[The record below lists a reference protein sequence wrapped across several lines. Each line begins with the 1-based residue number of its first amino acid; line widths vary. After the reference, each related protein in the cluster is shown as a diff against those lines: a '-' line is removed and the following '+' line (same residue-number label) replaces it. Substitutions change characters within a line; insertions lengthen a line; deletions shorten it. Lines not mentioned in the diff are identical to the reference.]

1 MWSLYDG
8 LSLLVSTHPHDQLP
22 SWRVQDDNDV
32 DDDSALEVQD
42 NDDDANSVV
51 GAINFASLGSVE
63 IGIIVSNSGPVVLFV
78 VGGGS
83 STLPQDHRPSS
94 RVTGG
99 GRLVDVGSIPVVEV
113 NNPDDVDELFADCSA
128 TVLDWS
134 PTRPQIG
141 QVSSGRA

>member
-1 MWSLYDG
+1 M
-8 LSLLVSTHPHDQLP
+8 VSTHPHDHLP

-42 NDDDANSVV
+42 NDDDASSVV

-63 IGIIVSNSGPVVLFV
+63 IGIIVSNSGSVVLFV

-83 STLPQDHRPSS
+83 STLPQDHRPSL
-94 RVTGG
+94 RVTGV
-99 GRLVDVGSIPVVEV
+99 GRHVDVGSIPAVEV
-113 NNPDDVDELFADCSA
+113 NNPDDVVAEDELFTDCSA
-128 TVLDWS
+128 TASDRS

>member
-1 MWSLYDG
+1 M
-8 LSLLVSTHPHDQLP
+8 VSTRPHDHLP
-22 SWRVQDDNDV
+22 SWRVQDNGDV

-42 NDDDANSVV
+42 NDDDASSVV
-51 GAINFASLGSVE
+51 GANNFAFLGSVE

-83 STLPQDHRPSS
+83 FTLPQDHRPSL
-94 RVTGG
+94 RVTGVD
-99 GRLVDVGSIPVVEV
+99 RHVDVGSIPAVEV
-113 NNPDDVDELFADCSA
+113 NNPDDVVAEDELFTDCSA
-128 TVLDWS
+128 TVSDRS

>member
-1 MWSLYDG
+1 M
-8 LSLLVSTHPHDQLP
+8 VSTHPHDHIP

-32 DDDSALEVQD
+32 DDDSALKVQD
-42 NDDDANSVV
+42 NDDDASSVV

-63 IGIIVSNSGPVVLFV
+63 IGIIVSNSGSVVLFV

-83 STLPQDHRPSS
+83 STLPQDHRPSL
-94 RVTGG
+94 RVTGV
-99 GRLVDVGSIPVVEV
+99 GRHVDVGSIPAVEV
-113 NNPDDVDELFADCSA
+113 NNPDDVDELFTDCSA
-128 TVLDWS
+128 TASDRS

>member
-1 MWSLYDG
+1 M
-8 LSLLVSTHPHDQLP
+8 VSTHPHDHLP
-22 SWRVQDDNDV
+22 SWRVQDNGDV

-42 NDDDANSVV
+42 NDNDASSVV
-51 GAINFASLGSVE
+51 GANNFACLGSVE

-94 RVTGG
+94 RVTGVD
-99 GRLVDVGSIPVVEV
+99 RLVDVGCIPAVEV
-113 NNPDDVDELFADCSA
+113 NNPDEVVTEDELFTDCSA
-128 TVLDWS
+128 TVSDRS

-141 QVSSGRA
+141 QVSSGLA